1 MKRTS
6 PQGWL
11 RVGLCILLLISL
23 VMLSEA
29 TQNSARFGSLY
40 TWLLLVNAFGLL
52 VLLGLIAGNVWLL
65 VRQHRRGQ
73 AGSRL
78 TVRLVLVLGAVAVIP
93 VSVVYYFS
101 MQFLRSGIDSWFDV
115 RVEAALQD
123 ALRLSQASLDLRMR
137 DLLGRM
143 QMAAEDL
150 VFVPDAAVVLE
161 LGDLRARVG
170 ASELTLLGN
179 NGRIVASNSDEP
191 TGILPSRPEETAL
204 LQLRQGR
211 PYVGLDL
218 LEGDGLYIRI
228 LVPVPRPAGL
238 RNSRVLQATFPI
250 SPRLGGLAESVQEA
264 YSQYRELV
272 YLRQPLKTS
281 FMLTLSLVLLLSL
294 LFAVWSAFYLARRM
308 VAPIRD
314 LAEGT
319 RAVAAGDYGTQLP
332 PAGRDELGFLVQSF
346 NDMSRRIAQA
356 REAAKRSQV
365 QVESQRTYLETVLSR
380 LSTGVVALDLQHAVR
395 TFNQAA
401 CDILAVPLADAVG
414 RPLRS
419 LAAAAPHLESFI
431 FAVSAHLEAGD
442 PDWREELVLDAP
454 DGRRV
459 LIASGAKLPGGLGS
473 GGYVLVFDDVT
484 RLIQAQRDAA
494 WGEVARRLA
503 HEIKNPLTPIQLSAE
518 RIRHRYLERMEGRD
532 AEVLERATRTI
543 VQQVDEMKEMVNAFS
558 DYARPPR
565 LKLES
570 LDLNRLIQE
579 VVELYRHAP
588 ERLEFALRLD
598 PRLPQLQA
606 DAGRLR
612 QLLHNLIKNAEEA
625 CTGAERCEI
634 TIDTRLVQV
643 RYGDMVELVVAD
655 NGPGFADD
663 MLAQLFEPYVTS
675 KPKGTG
681 LGLAIVKKIVEE
693 HNGGISARNTG
704 GGAQVTIRLPVRTTP
719 DSAAENDSRATS
731 TETRQ

>member
-1 MKRTS
+1 MSRTS

-11 RVGLCILLLISL
+11 RVGLLILLLISL

-29 TQNSARFGSLY
+29 TQNSARFGSIY
-40 TWLLLVNAFGLL
+40 TWLLMINAVSLL
-52 VLLGLIAGNVWLL
+52 VLLALIVGNVWML
-65 VRQHRRGQ
+65 VRQHRHGQ

-78 TVRLVLVLGAVAVIP
+78 TVRLVLVLGAVAIIP
-93 VSVVYYFS
+93 VSIVYYFS
-101 MQFLRSGIDSWFDV
+101 MQFLRTGIDSWFDV
-115 RVEAALQD
+115 RVEVALQD

-137 DLLGRM
+137 DLLKRM
-143 QMAAEDL
+143 EASASDFAAI
-150 VFVPDAAVVLE
+150 PDALVVLE
-161 LGDLRARVG
+161 LGELREELG
-170 ASELTLLGN
+170 ASEMVLLGN
-179 NGRIVASNSDEP
+179 NGRIVAAASDELP
-191 TGILPSRPEETAL
+191 GTLPSRPDDAIL

-211 PYVGLDL
+211 PYVGLDPL
-218 LEGDGLYIRI
+218 NDEGLFIRI
-228 LVPVPRPAGL
+228 VVPVTRSEAPGG
-238 RNSRVLQATFPI
+238 NRVLQAIFPV
-250 SPRLGGLAESVQEA
+250 SPRLSHLAESVQDAFTE
-264 YSQYRELV
+264 YRELI
-272 YLRQPLKTS
+272 YLREPLKTS

-356 REAAKRSQV
+356 REAAKRGQV

-380 LSTGVVALDLQHAVR
+380 LSTGVVALDLQHSVR

-401 CDILAVPLADAVG
+401 CDILSVPLAEAVG
-414 RPLRS
+414 RQLRT
-419 LAAAAPHLESFI
+419 LAASAPHLESFI
-431 FAVSAHLEAGD
+431 LAVSAHLESGD
-442 PDWREELVLDAP
+442 PDWREELAIDGP
-454 DGRRV
+454 DGRRI
-459 LIASGAKLPGGLGS
+459 LITSGAKLPGGLGS

-565 LKLES
+565 LKLEP

-588 ERLEFALRLD
+588 ERLQFLLQFD
-598 PRLPQLQA
+598 PQLPLLDA
-606 DAGRLR
+606 DSARLR

-625 CTGAERCEI
+625 CRSNDRCEL
-634 TIDTRLVQV
+634 TISTRLVTM
-643 RYGDMVELVVAD
+643 RHGRMAELVIAD
-655 NGPGFADD
+655 NGPGFAED
-663 MLAQLFEPYVTS
+663 MITQLFEPYVTN

-693 HNGGISARNTG
+693 HNGTISARNAA
-704 GGAQVTIRLPVRTTP
+704 GGAQLTIRIPVTAPNQPSNGNQRP
-719 DSAAENDSRATS
+719 ES
-731 TETRQ
+731 TETRP